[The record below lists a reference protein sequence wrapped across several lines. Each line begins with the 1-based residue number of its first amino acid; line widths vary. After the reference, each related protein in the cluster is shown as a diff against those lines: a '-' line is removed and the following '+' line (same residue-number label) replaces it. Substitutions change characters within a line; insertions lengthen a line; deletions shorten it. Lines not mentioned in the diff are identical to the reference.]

1 MEKRALPT
9 RHNFLTEAVQNI
21 LEAKIVNNQPILD
34 CSTLLTVTTTDVK
47 RIKGLKDMGEAPTEE
62 PIQIAALPG
71 FKPYKQTQAQ
81 KKELEPVLA
90 EEEYMKRHRR
100 LEMEEKKTKNRE
112 KERLKHG
119 YYQQKQLVERIKT
132 IERSTLQ
139 SIVSSI
145 RHRNIKKDEVIVDD
159 EETYLDNLHQKLL
172 KDAQDLLARYEV
184 LGLSKTLLNED
195 DDDDD
200 NDDNNIE
207 HHIREELQ
215 QDTSTLSALPTV
227 SAFDKALQT
236 EAIKQRERQI
246 QSFNAQPVFAGQ
258 QPLSFGSRRS
268 TRHVIAF
275 GQKLPDFDTINE
287 FTLPIDTF
295 NTMIEKRESKQRKGL

>member
-1 MEKRALPT
+1 
-9 RHNFLTEAVQNI
+9 V
-21 LEAKIVNNQPILD
+21 V
-34 CSTLLTVTTTDVK
+34 
-47 RIKGLKDMGEAPTEE
+47 
-62 PIQIAALPG
+62 
-71 FKPYKQTQAQ
+71 
-81 KKELEPVLA
+81 A

-145 RHRNIKKDEVIVDD
+145 RHRNIKKSDDVDDIIVD
-159 EETYLDNLHQKLL
+159 EETYLDILHQKLL
-172 KDAQDLLARYEV
+172 KDAQDLLARYEA
-184 LGLSKTLLNED
+184 LGLSKTLLNEEVLAETDYNEDIENHTGEGKSHEED
-195 DDDDD
+195 DT
-200 NDDNNIE
+200 
-207 HHIREELQ
+207 R
-215 QDTSTLSALPTV
+215 TGASAVSTVPPE

-246 QSFNAQPVFAGQ
+246 QSFQTQPVFAGQ
-258 QPLSFGSRRS
+258 QPLHSGSRRS

-275 GQKLPDFDTINE
+275 GQKLPEFDTIVE

-295 NTMIEKRESKQRKGL
+295 NTMIEKRDSKQRKGL